1 MLITATCGKPLSL
14 GRAGENYVTQILFE
28 KSAWVMEYGA
38 GSFQLIHRRPG
49 DGEALPVAVTAEG
62 GTVTWTVTAADTA
75 YEGSGEA
82 QLLYLVNGK
91 IKKSEVW
98 QTRILRS
105 LSSGETPPEPYEGWV
120 EQVLEAAAAVE
131 EAIPAGG
138 TAGQVL
144 TKASDA
150 DYETK
155 WADPTG
161 GGGGSLPAGGTA
173 GQVLTKLSAEDGD
186 AAWQSLPVY
195 AGVYDVTPLVA
206 AETNMHTAGTY
217 LDRDV
222 VVREIPY
229 AEASNPS
236 GGTTVTIGG

>member
-1 MLITATCGKPLSL
+1 MRNIFAEKDGVLFL
-14 GRAGENYVTQILFE
+14 GRQGEHLAAQVRFPAGNWPEV
-28 KSAWVMEYGA
+28 YGP
-38 GSFQLIHRRPG
+38 GSFQLLHRRCG
-49 DGEALPVAVTAEG
+49 DAQPYPVAVTMAAGELLWD
-62 GTVTWTVTAADTA
+62 VTRADTA
-75 YEGSGEA
+75 APGDGRCELQYYAGET
-82 QLLYLVNGK
+82 LV
-91 IKKSEVW
+91 KSRIW
-98 QTRILRS
+98 QTRVLRS
-105 LSSGETPPEPYEGWV
+105 LSAEEPGEIPEPEQAWV
-120 EQVLEAAAAVE
+120 EQVLAAAA
-131 EAIPAGG
+131 AIEGGGGSLPSGG

-144 TKASDA
+144 MKT
-150 DYETK
+150 
-155 WADPTG
+155 
-161 GGGGSLPAGGTA
+161 
-173 GQVLTKLSAEDGD
+173 SAADGD